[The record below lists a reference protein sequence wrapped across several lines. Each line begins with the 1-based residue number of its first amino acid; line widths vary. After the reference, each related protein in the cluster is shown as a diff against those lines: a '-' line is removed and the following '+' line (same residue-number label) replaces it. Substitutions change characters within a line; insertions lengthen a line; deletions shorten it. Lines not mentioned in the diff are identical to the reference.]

1 MLDNCILICSECI
14 EKMVSRMLT
23 SSEISPSLRAIV
35 NQLDSDDQR
44 QSESFSS
51 GQVNGSPDMDDD
63 VSADTFGDHG
73 AWDFDHD
80 DQECVVD
87 DNTHNQD
94 MMFPSQHEV
103 PYLVDISLIQT
114 SYPTFPCTNLPE

>member
-1 MLDNCILICSECI
+1 M
-14 EKMVSRMLT
+14 SRMLN

-35 NQLDSDDQR
+35 NQLDSDDRR

-51 GQVNGSPDMDDD
+51 GQVNESPERDDD

-73 AWDFDHD
+73 AWDFDQD

-87 DNTHNQD
+87 DNSHSQD

-103 PYLVDISLIQT
+103 PYVVDIFIDS
-114 SYPTFPCTNLPE
+114 NLLPNFSMYQLV

>member
-1 MLDNCILICSECI
+1 M
-14 EKMVSRMLT
+14 SRMLN

-35 NQLDSDDQR
+35 NQLDSDDRR

-51 GQVNGSPDMDDD
+51 GQVNGSPERDDD

-73 AWDFDHD
+73 AWDFDPD

-87 DNTHNQD
+87 DDTHNQD
-94 MMFPSQHEV
+94 MAFPSQQDV
-103 PYLVDISLIQT
+103 PYMVDIFIDIDLLPDFFVLQLVRMKNMRT
-114 SYPTFPCTNLPE
+114 SA